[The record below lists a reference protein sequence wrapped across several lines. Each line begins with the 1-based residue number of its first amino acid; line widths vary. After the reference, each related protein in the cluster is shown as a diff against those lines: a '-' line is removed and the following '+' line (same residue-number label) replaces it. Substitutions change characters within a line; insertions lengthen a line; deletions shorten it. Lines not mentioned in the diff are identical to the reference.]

1 MNKYNNGKIY
11 KIIDNTNGNIYI
23 GSTTKTLKYRLE
35 RHLDSN
41 CISKDIIK
49 NNNYKI
55 ELIEDYPCNNK
66 KELLIREQYYINN
79 LKCINI
85 RNAYTDQ
92 KKYMKKYNKEYYNN
106 NKNQK
111 KEYNKK
117 YIIKN
122 KDKIL
127 NQKKEYYNNNKDKI
141 LNQNKKYYN
150 NNKDKLN
157 IKKKELRIY
166 KNSFGG
172 DKRFNNNLLEID
184 LNIFM

>member
-11 KIIDNTNGNIYI
+11 KIVCNITDDVYI

-49 NNNYKI
+49 NGDYKI
-55 ELIEDYPCNNK
+55 ELIENYPCNNNN
-66 KELLIREQYYINN
+66 ELRKREQYYIDN

-92 KKYMKKYNKEYYNN
+92 KEYNKEYY
-106 NKNQK
+106 
-111 KEYNKK
+111 KK

-122 KDKIL
+122 KDNIL
-127 NQKKEYYNNNKDKI
+127 KQKKEYYIKNKDI
-141 LNQNKKYYN
+141 
-150 NNKDKLN
+150 
-157 IKKKELRIY
+157 IY
-166 KNSFGG
+166 
-172 DKRFNNNLLEID
+172 
-184 LNIFM
+184 